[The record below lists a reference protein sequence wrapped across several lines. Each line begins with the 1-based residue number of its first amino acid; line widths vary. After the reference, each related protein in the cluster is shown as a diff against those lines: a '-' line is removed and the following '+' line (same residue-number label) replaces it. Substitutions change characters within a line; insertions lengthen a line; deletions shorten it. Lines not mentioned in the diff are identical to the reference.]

1 MYKKKYLNDKE
12 KENNIFIRRIIVEKN
27 SLLIQKRL
35 KNLLFHQNIK
45 IVSKNNI
52 EASFLYV
59 TILDF

>member
-35 KNLLFHQNIK
+35 KNLLFH
-45 IVSKNNI
+45 
-52 EASFLYV
+52 
-59 TILDF
+59 